1 MGNDLSFKILSPAGH
16 LQSLRRLD
24 VHGLALV
31 HQGELVELLDV
42 KQRLGN
48 NKVSKV
54 GQEGLLPV
62 DRGVDQRLDL

>member
-1 MGNDLSFKILSPAGH
+1 M
-16 LQSLRRLD
+16 
-24 VHGLALV
+24 HGLALV

-48 NKVSKV
+48 NKLSKV
-54 GQEGLLPV
+54 GQGGLLPV

>member
-1 MGNDLSFKILSPAGH
+1 M
-16 LQSLRRLD
+16 
-24 VHGLALV
+24 HGLALV

-62 DRGVDQRLDL
+62 DDRGVDSKINKHFL